1 MQRINVDDD
10 DDSTLS
16 SLRLTLNLDDV
27 PPNEE
32 SLAEVDPERWAAAGG
47 AADVAPEDEESRC
60 HSPGPSLL
68 SLAGSNL
75 LPNAITPKPELRTPK
90 PETRNPK
97 PETRNPKPAR
107 RLQRLEHLLQAIRDP
122 NVTQLSRVSADYLPK
137 LDARGQS
144 VSQNEE
150 ISLVKDQL
158 IQVPIETL

>member
-60 HSPGPSLL
+60 HSPRPSLL

-97 PETRNPKPAR
+97 PETRNPHAGCSGWSISSKPFA
-107 RLQRLEHLLQAIRDP
+107 
-122 NVTQLSRVSADYLPK
+122 TQ
-137 LDARGQS
+137 
-144 VSQNEE
+144 
-150 ISLVKDQL
+150 
-158 IQVPIETL
+158 T